1 MKKNVIFILT
11 DDQRYNTIHAL
22 GNPEIHTPNL
32 DWLAENGTVFEQ
44 AHIPGGT
51 NGAICMPSRAMLNSG
66 RSLFHLEA
74 EGGNIPESDI
84 TLAEV
89 FRRDGYDCYGTGKWH
104 NGCPAFTRGFTGGEN
119 VFFGGMWDHWNVPV
133 SHYDPTGEYDNV
145 INFVADFFH
154 TW

>member
-66 RSLFHLEA
+66 RSLDVYKRQAVNSLYSRSFTLEA
-74 EGGNIPESDI
+74 
-84 TLAEV
+84 
-89 FRRDGYDCYGTGKWH
+89 RKK
-104 NGCPAFTRGFTGGEN
+104 
-119 VFFGGMWDHWNVPV
+119 
-133 SHYDPTGEYDNV
+133 
-145 INFVADFFH
+145 
-154 TW
+154 

>member
-74 EGGNIPESDI
+74 EGGNIPEAVIYSIMD
-84 TLAEV
+84 LL
-89 FRRDGYDCYGTGKWH
+89 TG
-104 NGCPAFTRGFTGGEN
+104 C
-119 VFFGGMWDHWNVPV
+119 
-133 SHYDPTGEYDNV
+133 
-145 INFVADFFH
+145 
-154 TW
+154 